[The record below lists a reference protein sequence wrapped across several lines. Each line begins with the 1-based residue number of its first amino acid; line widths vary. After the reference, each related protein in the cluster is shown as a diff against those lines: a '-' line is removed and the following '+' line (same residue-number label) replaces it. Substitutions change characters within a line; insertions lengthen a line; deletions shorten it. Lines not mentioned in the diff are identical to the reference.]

1 MEKKKPINVERKIQS
16 KGYCSQDSFSFCN
29 KRDAYNFIF
38 NDFDQKQ
45 KELEAK
51 GYFCLDLI
59 RNQTKNVSVCAANFM
74 NNASFHMIDIRWMLK
89 ECEIGECND
98 TADTEQSES
107 STKGKNVSKKISV
120 EIPNGCLVAEVY
132 DIKDMLGISVG
143 LRRKDGTETD
153 IAFHRYDTESDTLT
167 TYVWED
173 DLTEDYTAKHL
184 HKIDGNKVDVNIINP
199 AGNKVTLS
207 MNRSEIENKWML
219 VTFKKTGDIDQ
230 IMFPEDEAACFR
242 SAFAM
247 VKSGNP
253 APAVVY
259 NGIEKTYVCF

>member
-1 MEKKKPINVERKIQS
+1 MGKKKPINVERKIQS

-74 NNASFHMIDIRWMLK
+74 NNASFHMVDIRWVLK

-98 TADTEQSES
+98 TADTEQSKS

-153 IAFHRYDTESDTLT
+153 IAFHGYDT
-167 TYVWED
+167 
-173 DLTEDYTAKHL
+173 
-184 HKIDGNKVDVNIINP
+184 
-199 AGNKVTLS
+199 
-207 MNRSEIENKWML
+207 
-219 VTFKKTGDIDQ
+219 
-230 IMFPEDEAACFR
+230 
-242 SAFAM
+242 
-247 VKSGNP
+247 
-253 APAVVY
+253 
-259 NGIEKTYVCF
+259 

>member
-1 MEKKKPINVERKIQS
+1 
-16 KGYCSQDSFSFCN
+16 
-29 KRDAYNFIF
+29 
-38 NDFDQKQ
+38 
-45 KELEAK
+45 
-51 GYFCLDLI
+51 
-59 RNQTKNVSVCAANFM
+59 
-74 NNASFHMIDIRWMLK
+74 
-89 ECEIGECND
+89 
-98 TADTEQSES
+98 
-107 STKGKNVSKKISV
+107 
-120 EIPNGCLVAEVY
+120 
-132 DIKDMLGISVG
+132 MLGISVG

-184 HKIDGNKVDVNIINP
+184 HKIDGNKVDVNITNP

-259 NGIEKTYVCF
+259 NGIEKTHVCF